1 MLKELIEVLACI
13 ASFISGDYLDEQP
26 NEWYT
31 RCNNVIEDKSICYEQ
46 MTEEEFNVQWQK
58 EEDARKQ
65 LEAEQREIEYQQ
77 RQEQWEEIKE
87 QLDVNNVQTI
97 VNLIEF
103 EGKPNMERLARL
115 LNGTYSYEST
125 IYGAEQNKNK
135 QYVDVEKNNLHISLT
150 KYRSGDTSLS
160 IQKDMQV
167 VYSKTWE
174 YRK

>member
-1 MLKELIEVLACI
+1 MIKELMEVVACVV
-13 ASFISGDYLDEQP
+13 AFIGGDYTEP
-26 NEWYT
+26 VPTEWYT
-31 RCNNVIEDKSICYEQ
+31 RCENAIKDKSICYEQ
-46 MTEEEFNVQWQK
+46 MTEEEFNIQWQK
-58 EEDARKQ
+58 EEDVRKQ

-115 LNGTYSYEST
+115 LNGAYSYEST
-125 IYGAEQNKNK
+125 ICGAEQNKNK

-150 KYRSGDTSLS
+150 KYRSGDTTLS

-167 VYSKTWE
+167 VYTKTWE
-174 YRK
+174 Y